1 MDLKLTNKIAIV
13 LAASK
18 GLGKAVATALANE
31 GATVIISSRNAEKLN
46 EAAAEI
52 KEATR
57 SKVTCIPADVSKPK
71 DIETLINTTVQ
82 KFGRIDILINNTG
95 GPPFDKFETFDDEA
109 WKKAFDGILLTFAR
123 NSRLVL
129 PHIKKTGCG
138 RIINIISGSAKSV
151 LANSVLSTSMRM
163 GVVGM
168 AKLMADELGAYNIT
182 VNNVAPG
189 LILTDR
195 VKDTL
200 PKDKPT
206 EQVLKERAEAI
217 PLKRI
222 GTPEEFAGIVAFLA
236 SEKASYITG
245 TTIQV
250 DGGASRSI
258 Y

>member
-71 DIETLINTTVQ
+71 DIENLINTTVQ

-95 GPPFDKFETFDDEA
+95 GPPFDKFETFDDQA
-109 WKKAFDGILLTFAR
+109 WRKAFDDILLSFAR

-129 PHIKKTGCG
+129 PHMKKTGGG

-200 PKDKPT
+200 PKDKPA
-206 EQVLKERAEAI
+206 EQILKERAEAI

-222 GTPEEFAGIVAFLA
+222 GKPEEFAGIVAFLA